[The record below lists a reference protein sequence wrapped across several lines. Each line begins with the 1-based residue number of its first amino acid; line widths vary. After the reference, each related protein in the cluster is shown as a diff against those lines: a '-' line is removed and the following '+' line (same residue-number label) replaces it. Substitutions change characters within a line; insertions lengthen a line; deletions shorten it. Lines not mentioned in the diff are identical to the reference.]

1 MQKQYEKFKAILREM
16 FQMDQADLD
25 FGIYRIMNAKR
36 AEIEKYLDEDLKPQ
50 VYSEFEKYRGAGI
63 EEKKKKL
70 DEMKKYLKEAGADPD
85 TAPKVLELNEE
96 IARYGDDEA
105 LANDVF
111 SHLASFFRRYYDNGD
126 FISLRRYKKDTYAIP
141 YEGEEVKLHWANA
154 DQYYIKT
161 TEYLKDYTFKLPG
174 GQRVHF
180 KLIDATQEKD
190 NNKTD
195 TGKERKFMLSEDEP
209 VKIENDELFIRFVY
223 LADKEK
229 QDKHNAAAIE
239 KLSGDMS
246 RKLKGFQGLFA
257 KAPTEKNEGRTILEK
272 HLNSYTARFNFD
284 FFIHK
289 DLGGFL
295 RRELDFYLKNEVI
308 YIDDLDAQD
317 EQKLKS
323 EVAKAKVIKHIGKKI
338 ITFLAQLEEF
348 QKKLWLK
355 KKFVIDCGYCIT
367 LDRVPEELYPEIVKN
382 KEQVDE
388 WIKLYAINEIK
399 GDLTTP
405 GFSKKMGVEFL
416 KANKYLLLDTRFFNT
431 TFIEEMFNSINDVDY
446 NCCGHL
452 LNSDNFHGLSLI
464 NEKHSNNL
472 KAIHIDPP
480 YNTKTSGFLYKND
493 YQHSSWLAM
502 MENRI
507 KIGISLL
514 AEDGSYICH
523 IDENEYERLF
533 LLFDNF
539 NIPNA
544 GTIAWDKRNPMNSD
558 FGIATQHEYIVWRT
572 KRDSPLLLRNTA
584 IQEVLAMA
592 EKIHLKYQAVNEQA
606 QKEFSTWIDNNEKLT
621 GGEKAYR
628 YLDEKFR
635 PYQSVSLR
643 APEPRTNSKFHEP
656 LKHPKTKKPC
666 PVPPNGFSR
675 TPETLNEMISN
686 GEILFGE
693 DDTTQPR
700 QKVLLTSETRRQI
713 SSVIQDAR
721 KGKADI
727 DPMGFDFPYCHPIS
741 LYEEILFPVTEL
753 KNEIVCDFFAGSGTT
768 GHAIVNL
775 NRNDKGQRKFILMEM
790 GDQFNN
796 VLKPRIMKVVYSK
809 DWKDGKPVSRE
820 GISHMFK
827 YMRLESYD
835 DMLDN
840 LVPVR
845 TESQQ
850 KALDLAHKDAQE
862 EYKLKYM
869 LDFETKGS
877 LLNVDKFSDPF
888 NYTIN
893 IRKDDELKPCKVDLV
908 ETFNYLI
915 GLWVDKIDTIKG
927 FKVITGKL
935 RTGEKTLVIW
945 RNTNEKSNKDLDD
958 FFLKQKYN
966 TLDMEFDLIYVNGDN
981 NLENLRVDENK
992 WKVKLIEEEFMK
1004 KMFESEAV

>member
-1 MQKQYEKFKAILREM
+1 MQKQFDKFMDILKEM
-16 FQMDQADLD
+16 FQMDQAELD

-36 AEIEKYLDEDLKPQ
+36 AEIEKFLKEDLLPQ
-50 VYSEFEKYRGAGI
+50 VNEEFKKYRGTEV

-70 DEMKKYLKEAGADPD
+70 DEMKKNLKEAGADPD
-85 TAPKVLELNEE
+85 AAPKVIELKED
-96 IARYGDDEA
+96 IAKYGDDEA

-195 TGKERKFMLSEDEP
+195 TSKERKFMLSADEP
-209 VKIENDELFIRFVY
+209 VKIENDELFIQFVY
-223 LADKEK
+223 LSDKER
-229 QDKHNAAAIE
+229 QDKHNKTTIE
-239 KLSGDMS
+239 KLSGDLS
-246 RKLKGFQGLFA
+246 KKLKGFQDIFA
-257 KAPTEKNEGRTILEK
+257 KSPTEKNESRTILER

-295 RRELDFYLKNEVI
+295 SRELDFYLKNEVI

-323 EVAKAKVIKHIGKKI
+323 EVAKAKVIKHIGAKI

-367 LDRVPEELYPEIVKN
+367 LDRVPEELYPEIIKN
-382 KEQVDE
+382 KEQIDE
-388 WIKLYAINEIK
+388 WIGLYAIDEVK

-405 GFSKKMGVEFL
+405 GFSKKISVEFL
-416 KANKYLLLDTRFFNT
+416 KKNTFLLIDTKYFSED
-431 TFIEEMFNSINDVDY
+431 FIIRLFESIDCVDEKCDGLIINSE
-446 NCCGHL
+446 
-452 LNSDNFHGLSLI
+452 NFQAI
-464 NEKHSNNL
+464 NNL
-472 KAIHIDPP
+472 KVKYESAIDCIYIDPP
-480 YNTKTSGFLYKND
+480 YNTNDQTFIYKND
-493 YQHSSWLAM
+493 YKDSTWGAMIDSRLLLSKDLLTDAGMLCCAIDDYELTFLAKILDKTLGL
-502 MENRI
+502 ENNIGRLIVEI
-507 KIGISLL
+507 KPSGRTNDFFL
-514 AEDGSYICH
+514 ATS
-523 IDENEYERLF
+523 
-533 LLFDNF
+533 
-539 NIPNA
+539 
-544 GTIAWDKRNPMNSD
+544 
-558 FGIATQHEYIVWRT
+558 HEYILFYSNNPSLNKINFFPLTEEQKSEYEESDSQSAYKWRDFLRTGGYSTPQERPNSYYPIYYNPETKDVKLEKLKGYIEILPLDSEGKKRVWR
-572 KRDSPLLLRNTA
+572 
-584 IQEVLAMA
+584 
-592 EKIHLKYQAVNEQA
+592 
-606 QKEFSTWIDNNEKLT
+606 
-621 GGEKAYR
+621 
-628 YLDEKFR
+628 
-635 PYQSVSLR
+635 
-643 APEPRTNSKFHEP
+643 
-656 LKHPKTKKPC
+656 KTKPSFLDHLEK
-666 PVPPNGFSR
+666 
-675 TPETLNEMISN
+675 
-686 GEILFGE
+686 GEIKIIDGRNNDFKIQLIDRMKSGLR
-693 DDTTQPR
+693 P
-700 QKVLLTSETRRQI
+700 K
-713 SSVIQDAR
+713 SVWIGSQYDAASHGT
-721 KGKADI
+721 K
-727 DPMGFDFPYCHPIS
+727 
-741 LYEEILFPVTEL
+741 LL
-753 KNEIVCDFFAGSGTT
+753 KNIFQDNVNFSFPKSIHAVRDVLYINIGDNEEAQVFDFFAGSGTT
-768 GHAIVNL
+768 GHAVINL
-775 NRNDKGQRKFILMEM
+775 NRDDNGKRKYSLVEM
-790 GDQFNN
+790 GVYFDT

-835 DMLDN
+835 DTLDN
-840 LVPVR
+840 LVPVK
-845 TESQQ
+845 TGGQQ

-862 EYKLKYM
+862 EYRLKYM

-877 LLNVDKFSDPF
+877 LLNIDKFSDPF

-945 RNTNEKSNKDLDD
+945 RNTKEKSNKDLDD

-1004 KMFESEAV
+1004 KMFETEGI